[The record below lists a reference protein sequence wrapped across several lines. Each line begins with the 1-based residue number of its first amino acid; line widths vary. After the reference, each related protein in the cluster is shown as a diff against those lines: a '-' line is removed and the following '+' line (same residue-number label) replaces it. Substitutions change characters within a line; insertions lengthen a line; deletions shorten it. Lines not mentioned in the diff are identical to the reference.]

1 MDIFRQHFKVNT
13 YLIKLLEKV
22 FRKQINMQLGNVFMC
37 GSNRGVWGSLEGCMR
52 CLGVCRGMYEVTFSH
67 YPSYVFIYY
76 STWENILYL
85 TIRLRARN
93 FYEVS

>member
-52 CLGVCRGMYEVTFSH
+52 LRSHTIHPMCLYITVHGK
-67 YPSYVFIYY
+67 I
-76 STWENILYL
+76 
-85 TIRLRARN
+85 
-93 FYEVS
+93 FYI